1 MSPSPS
7 WNHAPASP
15 ESRATRAR
23 SNIKVSPPGGGAWSR
38 TATRALE
45 RNVAMLARR
54 NAVALGLQGG
64 ERGDQARARNAGI
77 DDVVE
82 VAPRGGFIGVRE
94 LLPVLVDLLLGR
106 LQIGRASCRERV

>member
-38 TATRALE
+38 TATRPPE

-54 NAVALGLQGG
+54 NAVAPGLQGG
-64 ERGDQARARNAGI
+64 ERGAQARARTAGI

-82 VAPRGGFIGVRE
+82 AAPRGGFIGARA
-94 LLPVLVDLLLGR
+94 PVPGLG
-106 LQIGRASCRERV
+106 